1 MALTRCRECGNDVSE
16 EAVSCPHC
24 GAPYPSRAEWKG
36 RGFEWKSAA
45 SVGEIPLCHI
55 AFGRDSKGKR
65 RVAKGIVAIGQY
77 AVGVITVAQF
87 GVGILTLAQ
96 FGAGALFTIG
106 QFALGYAVIGQV
118 AVGYY
123 ALAQI
128 AVAEFGWSMYTRD
141 PEALEF
147 FRSLPGWLGVGGR
160 G

>member
-16 EAVSCPHC
+16 EALSCPHC
-24 GAPYPSRAEWKG
+24 GAPYPFRSEWKG
-36 RGFEWKSAA
+36 RGFEWKSSA

-55 AFGRDSKGKR
+55 AFGRDSRGRR
-65 RVAKGIVAIGQY
+65 RVARGIVAIGQY
-77 AVGVITVAQF
+77 AVGVVTVAQF
-87 GVGILTLAQ
+87 GIGILTLAQ
-96 FGAGALFTIG
+96 FGVGAFFVIG
-106 QFALGYAVIGQV
+106 QFALGYAVLGQI

-128 AVAEFGWSMYTRD
+128 AVAKFGWSMYTRD

-147 FRSLPGWLGVGGR
+147 FRSLVSFMGFGGR